1 MSIVKCILFTI
12 ILVLVFSFDS
22 NRSIHAQTIE
32 SIFREVDEIA
42 KKIEPQ
48 IIKWRRDFHQHP
60 ELGNREFRTAKIIAE
75 HLSQLGIELQTGVA
89 NTGVVGLLNGKALE
103 PVVAL
108 RADMDALPIIE
119 NTGLSFASMVK
130 EIENSKEV
138 GVMHA
143 CGHDAHMAML
153 MGAAVV
159 LEQIRDQIPGSV
171 KFIFQP
177 AEEGTPTG
185 GIEGANLMVQQG
197 VLEKPSPSAI
207 FALHVDQRA
216 HIGTIAYRSGG
227 ALASADYLHIT
238 VHGQQTHGARPWTGV
253 DPIVVAS
260 QIVLGL
266 QTIVSRQIPLVKAPA
281 VITIG
286 SIQGGSRSNII
297 PDKVEMV
304 GTIRCLDRDMRLDI
318 HSRIKQL
325 STHIAQSN
333 GATAEVEI
341 TPTVP
346 AVINDPKITSQMLP
360 TLQRVAGEEN
370 VEIWAP
376 MTGGE
381 DFAFYLEEIPGLFLW
396 LGVTSLDRDPLSA
409 PFLHSPNFEIDEKGL
424 LLGVRILCNLAM
436 DYLTIKSSN

>member
-1 MSIVKCILFTI
+1 MFRIKTLHFI
-12 ILVLVFSFDS
+12 IVLVIGFGFT
-22 NRSIHAQTIE
+22 NNLGVQAQTYEGI
-32 SIFREVDEIA
+32 INEIDKLS

-48 IIKWRRDFHQHP
+48 VIEWRRDFHQHP
-60 ELGNREFRTAKIIAE
+60 ELGNREFRTSKIIAE
-75 HLSQLGIELQTGVA
+75 HLSQLGMEVQTKVA
-89 NTGVVGLLNGKALE
+89 HTGVVGLLKGKKLE

-119 NTGLSFASMVK
+119 STGLSFASNVK
-130 EIENSKEV
+130 EIEDGKEI

-159 LEQIRDQIPGSV
+159 LEQIRDRIPGSV

-185 GIEGANLMVQQG
+185 GIEGANLMVKEG
-197 VLEKPSPSAI
+197 ALEKPRPSVI
-207 FALHVDQRA
+207 FGQHVEPRA

-227 ALASADYLHIT
+227 ALASADYLKIT
-238 VHGQQTHGARPWTGV
+238 VHGEQTHGARPWTGV

-286 SIQGGSRSNII
+286 SIHGGSRSNVI
-297 PDKVEMV
+297 PDKVEMI

-318 HSRIKQL
+318 HDRIKRL

-333 GATAEVEI
+333 GAIAEVEI

-346 AVINDPKITSQMLP
+346 AVINDPEITAKMLP
-360 TLQRVAGEEN
+360 TIQRVAGEEN

-396 LGVTSLDRDPLSA
+396 LGVTSLDKDPLSA
-409 PFLHSPNFEIDEKGL
+409 PFLHTPNFEIDEGGL
-424 LLGVRILCNLAM
+424 ILGVRILCNLAF
-436 DYLTIKSSN
+436 DYLTIIEQ